1 MNSKPFI
8 YTGLGR
14 KLTKAELAR
23 AIRQDIIA
31 ENDTIA
37 LYEAH
42 CQSTNDPSV
51 IAILD
56 YIISDEKEHS
66 AMLQA
71 LLERLDNDQ
80 ALISVRGYKHA
91 NALFTNALMDEAIEV
106 APDAMI
112 SPGEPFATE
121 GADAGKPPMIA
132 PSEPFATEGDAEFP
146 GGSFI
151 AAEPFKED
159 DEGFARDMIHGGS
172 SDVANLDYVD
182 DAGSVGGTKGKGMI

>member
-112 SPGEPFATE
+112 
-121 GADAGKPPMIA
+121 A

>member
-1 MNSKPFI
+1 MNSKPFSYI
-8 YTGLGR
+8 SLGR

-42 CQSTNDPSV
+42 CQSTADPSV
-51 IAILD
+51 IAVLD
-56 YIISDEKEHS
+56 YVIADEKEHS

-80 ALISVRGYKHA
+80 ALLTVKGRNHA
-91 NALFTNALMDEAIEV
+91 DELFTNKLMDEAIEV
-106 APDAMI
+106 APDA
-112 SPGEPFATE
+112 
-121 GADAGKPPMIA
+121 MIA

-151 AAEPFKED
+151 AAEPANAD
-159 DEGFARDMIHGGS
+159 DEGFSEDMIHGVIG
-172 SDVANLDYVD
+172 DKAKEDFID
-182 DAGSVGGTKGKGMI
+182 DAGSLGGLKGKGMI